1 MIFNFEL
8 GGKQYSMD
16 LSPELRV
23 AIARHLIKLHKDYCK
38 ANPTENID
46 LETYLSLV
54 EKSPH
59 PENEAPIADGDD
71 DGEYVDEDVLLLG
84 EVIKRKDVMIDA
96 LLEALGKVK

>member
-1 MIFNFEL
+1 MIFNFRL
-8 GGKQYSMD
+8 DSKDYSME
-16 LSPELRV
+16 LSPELQV
-23 AIARHLIKLHKDYCK
+23 AIARNLINLHKDYCK
-38 ANPTENID
+38 ANPNENID
-46 LETYLSLV
+46 LEAYLSLV

-71 DGEYVDEDVLLLG
+71 DGDYVDEDVLLLG